1 MFISLSQGTELM
13 KSKIPYILL
22 IIFIIFVIAGVSLG
36 EITKVLET
44 AVNLC
49 YGCIGI
55 G

>member
-1 MFISLSQGTELM
+1 M
-13 KSKIPYILL
+13 KTKIPYILL
-22 IIFIIFVIAGVSLG
+22 VIFILFVIAGVSLG